1 STPHLANGISRR
13 EPFGDACRYHVGRI
27 MVRVRCGGR
36 RGTGNSGGGRM
47 SQETLDLRR
56 SLQLVRR
63 PQIVVGILAA
73 LGLLAGLGLLLH
85 RPPMLASQA
94 LVEVVLSSSA
104 QAAAPQGGS
113 AAINPA
119 LATQIV
125 IASSDSVLESALRT
139 VDPSM
144 SVQTLRSRVRTTS
157 VASSDILSISGQ
169 GRTAAQAEG
178 IANAVADSYVAYV
191 SSGKITGGQVQAR
204 VLEPATTAAEPSLRS
219 RPSLPG

>member
-1 STPHLANGISRR
+1 
-13 EPFGDACRYHVGRI
+13 
-27 MVRVRCGGR
+27 
-36 RGTGNSGGGRM
+36 
-47 SQETLDLRR
+47 
-56 SLQLVRR
+56 
-63 PQIVVGILAA
+63 
-73 LGLLAGLGLLLH
+73 
-85 RPPMLASQA
+85 
-94 LVEVVLSSSA
+94 SA

-204 VLEPATTAAEPSLRS
+204 VLEPATTAAGPSLRS
-219 RPSLPG
+219 RLLITGCLGALLGALVGAIAVLAFSRRDRRLRERDEIADSIGVPVLASINVEYPSNAAGWTKLFTEYRPGAVDAWRLRKALQYLGLADVNLAGFREGGGFSL